1 MKKNTQIIILCIII
15 IFLLAY
21 ILYMLFIQKREIITE
36 YPPHY
41 QYYPFE
47 IPKELF
53 FAGEPVPLQ
62 NIDVSERFER
72 EMLINTYWS
81 ASTILLMK
89 RANRW
94 LPAIETILK
103 KKQIPQDF
111 KYLCVIESMLK
122 NVISPKRATGFW
134 QFLKGTGREFGLEIN
149 REVDE
154 RYDPIKS
161 TYAACKYFHKAYKTF
176 GNWTDVAASY
186 NRGIYGIKRAYKK
199 QKVASYYDLQL
210 NRETS
215 RYLFRILAMKE
226 LLEHPLRYGYNFPE
240 NYLYKPFDSREVL
253 VDSTIN
259 DLVEFAFEQKINFR
273 ILKRYNPWL
282 RSKTL
287 TIKNPKKTYKIL
299 IPNNLPEFKT
309 FFRYIFID
317 TAAVDSLPGYEPTIP
332 YLPGKEPDTLTE
344 KENIKYEDV
353 FHIVREE
360 ETLEMI
366 ARKYGVTEAE
376 IIVWNK
382 LINGKIET
390 GQNLVIHVLVTE
402 GA

>member
-1 MKKNTQIIILCIII
+1 
-15 IFLLAY
+15 
-21 ILYMLFIQKREIITE
+21 
-36 YPPHY
+36 
-41 QYYPFE
+41 
-47 IPKELF
+47 
-53 FAGEPVPLQ
+53 
-62 NIDVSERFER
+62 
-72 EMLINTYWS
+72 
-81 ASTILLMK
+81 MK

-94 LPAIETILK
+94 LPAIDTILK
-103 KKQIPQDF
+103 KKQIPYDF

-161 TYAACKYFHKAYKTF
+161 TYAACKYFNKAYKTF

-215 RYLFRILAMKE
+215 RYVFRILAMKE
-226 LLEHPLRYGYNFPE
+226 LLEHPLHYGYNFPE
-240 NYLYKPFDSREVL
+240 NYLYQPFDSREVV

-259 DLVEFAFEQKINFR
+259 DLVEFAFYQKINFR
-273 ILKRYNPWL
+273 ILKRYNPWI
-282 RSKTL
+282 RGHTL

-299 IPNNLPEFKT
+299 IPKNLPESLI

-317 TAAVDSLPGYEPTIP
+317 TTAVDTIPGYEPTIP
-332 YLPGKEPDTLTE
+332 FLPGEEPDTLTQ
-344 KENIKYEDV
+344 KENIEYEDV
-353 FHIVREE
+353 FHIVREK

-366 ARKYGVTEAE
+366 AQKYGVTEAE

-382 LINGKIET
+382 LINGRIET
-390 GQNLVIHVLVTE
+390 GQNLVIHVLVNE